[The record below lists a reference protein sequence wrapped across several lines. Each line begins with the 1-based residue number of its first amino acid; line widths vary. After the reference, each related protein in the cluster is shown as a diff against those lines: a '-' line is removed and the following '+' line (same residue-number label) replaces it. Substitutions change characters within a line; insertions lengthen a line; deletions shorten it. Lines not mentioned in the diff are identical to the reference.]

1 MEPLSRVRDS
11 GPDLRPNRTIWTRQ
25 VLNGQC
31 VLRSRPRESIITG
44 CWFSLASLLR
54 VWPQVTRC
62 DLFHNND
69 KVGKERMRTL
79 LAYVFRFI
87 QTEWTTLLFVA
98 AIAAVYL
105 LLRTNSTGA
114 GSVEEFENKIRAGQ
128 PVVAEFFSNS

>member
-1 MEPLSRVRDS
+1 
-11 GPDLRPNRTIWTRQ
+11 
-25 VLNGQC
+25 
-31 VLRSRPRESIITG
+31 
-44 CWFSLASLLR
+44 
-54 VWPQVTRC
+54 
-62 DLFHNND
+62 
-69 KVGKERMRTL
+69 MRTL